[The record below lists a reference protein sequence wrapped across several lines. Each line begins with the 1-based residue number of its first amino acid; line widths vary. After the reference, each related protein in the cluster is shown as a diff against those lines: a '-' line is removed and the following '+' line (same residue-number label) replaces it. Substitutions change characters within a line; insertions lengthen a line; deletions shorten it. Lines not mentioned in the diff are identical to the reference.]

1 MARASQCQCRRTIGD
16 DNDTCTVRNMNIAM
30 VDSCTVSKVCKDQ
43 LEVTNVDLSY
53 SYTVSEVCKS
63 QLKQLKCVGSI
74 IIRSPLH
81 IFLYRHIYI

>member
-30 VDSCTVSKVCKDQ
+30 VDSCTVATVCKDQ
-43 LEVTNVDLSY
+43 LEVTKVDLND

-63 QLKQLKCVGSI
+63 QLEQLKCVGSI

-81 IFLYRHIYI
+81 ISLYIHIYI

>member
-16 DNDTCTVRNMNIAM
+16 DNDTCTVRNMNIVM
-30 VDSCTVSKVCKDQ
+30 SDSCTVSKVCKDQ
-43 LEVTNVDLSY
+43 VTKVDLSD

-63 QLKQLKCVGSI
+63 QLEQLECVGSI
-74 IIRSPLH
+74 MIRSPLH